1 MPQPNH
7 HTSGNLRSIVAMLV
21 AVGFFALMDA
31 VLKLLSAR
39 YPVLQIAALR
49 GMTALPL
56 VLLYI
61 TWRGAWGTVWRVRWP
76 LHVLRGVLGI
86 AMLSLFTLGVR
97 ELPLSAT
104 YTLFFI
110 APLLITVLSVPVLK
124 ERVPTAHW
132 WAVAI
137 GFVGVLV
144 ALRPSGDDLQ
154 AGLVTPGGL
163 AVLGAALCYAV
174 AAVVG
179 RLASRT
185 DSSESM
191 VLWMMVMMALG
202 AGAWAAPDWVAIRSA
217 DVALLLALAVTGFG
231 GQLAITEA
239 FRHGQA
245 SAVAPF
251 EYSALAW
258 GLGLDWLIWQSLPAA
273 HTWLGAA
280 IIVGSGLYLVRRE
293 KRITEAHAHAEHL
306 SPFRPDHAGVG
317 QYRVQRHIVNFGL
330 QLGQVGKVVAQA
342 DGEGFG
348 LQAGQGAVVK
358 AAAVAQ
364 PVAARPKA
372 HTRHKNQGGFHNFG
386 VFGFGDAK
394 GVFFHGAAGVPGVE
408 GEGFV
413 HLVDHRQGNAAV
425 ALGALGVFFKARFL
439 PAKQGGQGVKFAF
452 DGPVGAN
459 DGVGPFDQPHPHDA
473 LQQLVAPS
481 LVG

>member
-124 ERVPTAHW
+124 ERVPAAHG

-217 DVALLLALAVTGFG
+217 DAALLLALAVTGFG

-293 KRITEAHAHAEHL
+293 KRITEAHAHAEH
-306 SPFRPDHAGVG
+306 P
-317 QYRVQRHIVNFGL
+317 
-330 QLGQVGKVVAQA
+330 
-342 DGEGFG
+342 
-348 LQAGQGAVVK
+348 
-358 AAAVAQ
+358 
-364 PVAARPKA
+364 
-372 HTRHKNQGGFHNFG
+372 
-386 VFGFGDAK
+386 
-394 GVFFHGAAGVPGVE
+394 
-408 GEGFV
+408 
-413 HLVDHRQGNAAV
+413 
-425 ALGALGVFFKARFL
+425 
-439 PAKQGGQGVKFAF
+439 
-452 DGPVGAN
+452 
-459 DGVGPFDQPHPHDA
+459 
-473 LQQLVAPS
+473 
-481 LVG
+481 